1 VRKQRGDKPFVRVHP
16 VTITTEH
23 AERGYDHA
31 EEVREA
37 QQHATITPSVT
48 ITSPA
53 PATARAAAPNTAQ
66 QPAPAAAPQNTGPAL
81 DPNMEISGEP
91 VVEGPDMSDM
101 FAAQIQDP
109 AARERMQAAARARKA
124 GRGRQQQTEVV
135 YVPGQ
140 PGPAPGPQGQQVAPS
155 PEAGGVI
162 QDPIIATILDLAQ
175 KGMAYFDNA
184 QRLKMAALNPPAPTF
199 TDIIGQRTI
208 AVFADQLARA
218 QGKATGVALGKDTV
232 MGADAIASTSMA
244 SVLQEKM
251 KEHDDAFE
259 KRLKEQE
266 ATIAK
271 LIGGSVVQ
279 QAAAATTTPAPKPT
293 IDEGSEHVPV

>member
-1 VRKQRGDKPFVRVHP
+1 
-16 VTITTEH
+16 
-23 AERGYDHA
+23 
-31 EEVREA
+31 
-37 QQHATITPSVT
+37 
-48 ITSPA
+48 
-53 PATARAAAPNTAQ
+53 
-66 QPAPAAAPQNTGPAL
+66 
-81 DPNMEISGEP
+81 MEISGDP

-124 GRGRQQQTEVV
+124 AKGRPQAEVV
-135 YVPGQ
+135 YVPQ
-140 PGPAPGPQGQQVAPS
+140 QMQQQADVAPAPGT
-155 PEAGGVI
+155 GGAI
-162 QDPIIATILDLAQ
+162 QDPIVATILGLAQ
-175 KGMAYFDNA
+175 KGMEYFDNA
-184 QRLKMAALNPPAPTF
+184 QKIKMAALNPPSPTF

-279 QAAAATTTPAPKPT
+279 QAAAATATPAPKPT